1 MAAEWN
7 MIRRMRHDLAVRLLS
22 VCVFNELHRLVE
34 IEQGRQFITA
44 KN

>member
-7 MIRRMRHDLAVRLLS
+7 MIGRMRHDLAVRLLA
-22 VCVFNELHRLVE
+22 VRVFNERNRFVE
-34 IEQGRQFITA
+34 IEQRLQFITA